1 MDRGAH
7 VNFIDIWHFNTGS
20 TFHQK
25 WNENAKLWP
34 KFSLSVLCLKS
45 RVGSEHEMSLEKK
58 VIDPPSIGDYL
69 HGYTLSYQ
77 SYGSLWQL
85 LGTGAWFWTR
95 ENVKKGQ
102 FFRKFWDRPW
112 LFFIVLYVSCTCFI
126 LKCLKILKSRDHVSP
141 ACKPILANLKIHWK
155 IKSHIWALSASHFL
169 DQKNY
174 PLPPSRKCQ
183 IFTRLGVK
191 QYGNRKDV
199 QCV

>member
-20 TFHQK
+20 TFHQI
-25 WNENAKLWP
+25 WNKNAKLRP

-85 LGTGAWFWTR
+85 LGTGAWLWTR
-95 ENVKKGQ
+95 ENVKKRAIFQ
-102 FFRKFWDRPW
+102 
-112 LFFIVLYVSCTCFI
+112 
-126 LKCLKILKSRDHVSP
+126 KILRPSLAILYS
-141 ACKPILANLKIHWK
+141 AICKLYLFYSEMFKNSQESGPCVPCMQTNFSKFKNPLK
-155 IKSHIWALSASHFL
+155 
-169 DQKNY
+169 N
-174 PLPPSRKCQ
+174 
-183 IFTRLGVK
+183 
-191 QYGNRKDV
+191 
-199 QCV
+199 